1 MNMGTFLGICLYI
14 SIGVLIGLLLG
25 GLFGIGERCDMADI
39 PEDMPETPGNKKVF
53 QRFNPLD

>member
-1 MNMGTFLGICLYI
+1 MGTFLGICLYI